1 MNLNAQLL
9 WAFLISVISLIGFSL
24 MAIVISLKDILA
36 FDRVIMSFI
45 QGLETPSLTAIMK
58 FFTLMGSFKMIAL
71 IAIIVIIFLYIVLK
85 HRSELIL
92 FTIVIIGARILNRFL
107 KEFFQR
113 TRPDFHRLIE
123 IGGYSFPSGHAM
135 NAMAAY
141 GILTFLLWRHI
152 SSRRGRTFLIVL
164 SSLFILMIGISR
176 IYLGVHYPSDIIA
189 GYLASGFWVGMAI
202 WIYQKYKE
210 KRQARRVS

>member
-152 SSRRGRTFLIVL
+152 LSRRGRTFLIVL
-164 SSLFILMIGISR
+164 SSLFILMTGISR

-189 GYLASGFWVGMAI
+189 GYLASGFWVAMAI

>member
-135 NAMAAY
+135 NAMAAF

-152 SSRRGRTFLIVL
+152 LSRRGRTFLIVL
-164 SSLFILMIGISR
+164 SSLFILMTGISR

-189 GYLASGFWVGMAI
+189 GYLASGFWVAMAI